1 MVHAL
6 ETTRQEDERA
16 PKRAPFASF
25 MAVIAAANTAFIL
38 GLVATLSWQEC
49 LTIVLAVSALV
60 GGAAFTVLEMR
71 RLGRTGQSLG

>member
-6 ETTRQEDERA
+6 ETTRHEREGA

-25 MAVIAAANTAFIL
+25 MAVIAAANATFIL

-49 LTIVLAVSALV
+49 LTVVLAVTALV

-71 RLGRTGQSLG
+71 RLGKTGQSLG